1 MKVYQSIPGKSIST
15 NKGVITFNSVGILS
29 TDDKEIQEI
38 IKGAVGVTEVRAKK
52 PAAKTA

>member
-1 MKVYQSIPGKSIST
+1 MKTYQSTPGKSIST
-15 NKGVITFNSVGILS
+15 NKGVITFDSVGILS
-29 TDDKEIQEI
+29 TDDEEIQEI